1 VFAFGVIGSASIGA
15 LPTIGAGVG
24 GRASILV
31 GRLRVDASGS
41 YWPPQTVKLA
51 NRPTAGGKISLAA
64 GDATACW
71 ALLRTPVELSPCLG
85 LELGSMS
92 GTAIGFSSNF
102 TGSALWIAPVAEAA
116 AALPIGKHFAARL
129 DLGVLVPIERPP
141 FVVTRAGTVYTA
153 GPVVGRATLGVE
165 ARF

>member
-1 VFAFGVIGSASIGA
+1 LGVFGTASIGA
-15 LPTIGAGVG
+15 LPAIGVG
-24 GRASILV
+24 VGVRASVLV

-41 YWPPQTVKLA
+41 YWPAQTVKLT
-51 NRPTAGGKISLAA
+51 NRPTAGGRISLAA
-64 GDATACW
+64 GDASACW

-92 GTAIGFSSNF
+92 GAAIGFHSNLA
-102 TGSALWIAPVAEAA
+102 GSALWVAPVAEAA

-129 DLGVLVPIERPP
+129 DVGVLVPIERPP
-141 FVVTRAGTVYTA
+141 FVVTNAGTVYTA

-165 ARF
+165 VRF